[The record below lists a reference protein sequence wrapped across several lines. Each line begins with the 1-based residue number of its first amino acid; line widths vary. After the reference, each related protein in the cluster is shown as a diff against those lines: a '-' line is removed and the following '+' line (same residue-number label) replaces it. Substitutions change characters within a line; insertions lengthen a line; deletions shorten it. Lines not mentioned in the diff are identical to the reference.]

1 MLFTHFGVS
10 GPLVLSASCHMQPDK
25 SGSLEHYK
33 LYIDWKPALSHQQ
46 LDARILRDFEQFI
59 NKDFINSLGL
69 LLPKKSIQI
78 IASLSGIPFDTKIN
92 QITKAQRTALV
103 DIIKAMPL
111 TPTPFRPIEEAIVT
125 AGGVDVS
132 QINPKTMESK
142 LASGLYFAGE
152 VLDVDGYTGGFNLQI
167 AFSTGFAAGTYC

>member
-1 MLFTHFGVS
+1 M
-10 GPLVLSASCHMQPDK
+10 
-25 SGSLEHYK
+25 
-33 LYIDWKPALSHQQ
+33 
-46 LDARILRDFEQFI
+46 
-59 NKDFINSLGL
+59 
-69 LLPKKSIQI
+69 
-78 IASLSGIPFDTKIN
+78 SGIPFDTKIN

-111 TPTPFRPIEEAIVT
+111 TPTAFRPIEEAIVT
-125 AGGVDVS
+125 AGGVDVL